1 MALGPKLIEKLN
13 KVFAPDT
20 RLDMNY
26 NGKDLTVITNELG
39 EPITLFIG
47 KRQEDGAIAGERY
60 VRKIIRDQNTQKIQR
75 SHWDLKGKVSRSS

>member
-13 KVFAPDT
+13 KLYAPDS
-20 RLDMNY
+20 RLDMHY
-26 NGKDLTVITNELG
+26 NGKDLTFITNELG

-47 KRQEDGAIAGERY
+47 KRQDDGSISGERY
-60 VRKIIRDQNTQKIQR
+60 VRKIIREQNTSKIQR